1 MAEQMTN
8 DTILF
13 VYIITVYKVLSFTL
27 FQLNSMSWLMVMF
40 VSSSLLSIKAGKVMN
55 PMFTLIFNEFYM
67 FIYVN

>member
-27 FQLNSMSWLMVMF
+27 FQLNSMS
-40 VSSSLLSIKAGKVMN
+40 
-55 PMFTLIFNEFYM
+55 
-67 FIYVN
+67 

>member
-55 PMFTLIFNEFYM
+55 PLFTLIFNEFYM
-67 FIYVN
+67 FINVN

>member
-67 FIYVN
+67 FINVN

>member
-1 MAEQMTN
+1 MTN

-13 VYIITVYKVLSFTL
+13 VYIITIYKVLSFTL

-67 FIYVN
+67 FINVN